1 LDLQPILE
9 LPEHPETLEH
19 LGLLGQH
26 LENPEYLDLLSLL
39 AFLEHQLANQ
49 QLLFDLELLV
59 FLVHQVLLEV
69 LLELPSDLVHLGI
82 LDHRLPL
89 EGLLVLR

>member
-1 LDLQPILE
+1 M
-9 LPEHPETLEH
+9 H
-19 LGLLGQH
+19 LFV
-26 LENPEYLDLLSLL
+26 L
-39 AFLEHQLANQ
+39 AH
-49 QLLFDLELLV
+49 LV